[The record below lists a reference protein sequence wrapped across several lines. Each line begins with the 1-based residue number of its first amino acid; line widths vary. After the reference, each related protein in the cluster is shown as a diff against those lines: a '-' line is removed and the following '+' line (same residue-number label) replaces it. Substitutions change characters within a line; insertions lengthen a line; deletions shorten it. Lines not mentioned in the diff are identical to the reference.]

1 MIPLENAR
9 AARKTG
15 SWPPQYIL
23 RTAGAGAPTALLD
36 KEKEAVATGTMCPVA
51 LPQIPGW
58 LQAVQV
64 LCTKSRGPGP
74 HFVLRESEPRVR
86 IVVANA
92 VQRRLGFVIGHP
104 QQEGSTVARHQRS
117 RSNQQSFLLQA
128 LAISAV
134 RVNVL
139 QHFFQ
144 RFAITNDGERVH
156 TASSAPSRA
165 ISAFREAQS
174 CCIPVEAPG
183 FSPVNVFASN

>member
-58 LQAVQV
+58 LQAVQF
-64 LCTKSRGPGP
+64 LRSKNRRPGP

-92 VQRRLGFVIGHP
+92 VQRRLRFVVGDP
-104 QQEGSTVARHQRS
+104 QQESATVARHQRPGS
-117 RSNQQSFLLQA
+117 KQQSLLLQA
-128 LAISAV
+128 LAVGAV
-134 RVNVL
+134 SVHML

-144 RFAITNDGERVH
+144 RFPIAKNGKR
-156 TASSAPSRA
+156 
-165 ISAFREAQS
+165 
-174 CCIPVEAPG
+174 
-183 FSPVNVFASN
+183 